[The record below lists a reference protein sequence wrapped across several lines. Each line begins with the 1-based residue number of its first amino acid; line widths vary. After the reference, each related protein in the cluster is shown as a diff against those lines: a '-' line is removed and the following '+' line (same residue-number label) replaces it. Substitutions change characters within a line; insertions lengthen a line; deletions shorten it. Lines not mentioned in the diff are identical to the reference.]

1 MQKGLA
7 LAALAGFAIINIGC
21 NPVSFDTANQA
32 SKVDGADVVIPTE
45 PANDTVEAS
54 INHNRT
60 VETLKT
66 IQPTLAVRGM
76 ACLVCHA
83 DIRSN
88 VVTDFGYGNSWYM
101 GGTADFEG
109 QGWYNNY
116 VDTWQTATKIS
127 GTVYVPDAPVT
138 KAAMKVIGD
147 ENATPIKVVDYM
159 QTAYKM
165 TRNWDGRTNDTAP
178 MVEKIEAP
186 AGGQKVAAMSQIVI
200 RAPSEAELLALAPD
214 LTEVGFKRIGGK
226 AAADFEIVDG
236 GTAKYV
242 MNKQAGVLDCENSDV
257 GIRGSLFLRGLQVN
271 AAKGCRLYVTGSVF
285 IEDAIT
291 YVGAGEKQNLQIT
304 SARGIF
310 MGMSFGRIEAR
321 IKTDARGL
329 QIGGPVPYDTL
340 VENVLKD
347 ARNVGSLKDAQ
358 DNYNPR
364 KTIDFSSILLNAP
377 IIHSR
382 YLGNVKGTIIA
393 EAAIFAIGAFHF
405 QFDPIFTE
413 VTVLPK
419 LTSEILVTK

>member
-101 GGTADFEG
+101 GGNTDFEG
-109 QGWYNNY
+109 VGWFNNY
-116 VDTWQTATKIS
+116 VDTWQTATKIK

-138 KAAMKVIGD
+138 AKAMKVIG
-147 ENATPIKVVDYM
+147 EETATPIKIVDYM
-159 QTAYKM
+159 NTPYKM

-178 MVEKIEAP
+178 MTEKIEAP
-186 AGGQKVAAMSQIVI
+186 AGGQKVAAVSQIVI
-200 RAPSEAELLALAPD
+200 RAPSEDELNALAPD
-214 LTEVGFKRIGGK
+214 VTDVGFKRIGGR
-226 AAADFEIVDG
+226 AAVDFEIVDNG
-236 GTAKYV
+236 NGQFVK
-242 MNKQAGVLDCENSDV
+242 NKEAGVLDCENSDV
-257 GIRGSLFLRGLQVN
+257 FVKGSLYLRGLQVN
-271 AAKGCRLYVTGSVF
+271 ASKGCRLYVTGSVF

-310 MGMSFGRIEAR
+310 LGLSYPRIEAR
-321 IKTDARGL
+321 VKTDARGL
-329 QIGGPVPYDTL
+329 QISGPVPYATMM
-340 VENVLKD
+340 ENILADARKIGTLKD
-347 ARNVGSLKDAQ
+347 AE

-364 KTIDFSSILLNAP
+364 KTIDFSGILLNAP
-377 IIHSR
+377 VIHSR
-382 YLGNVKGTIIA
+382 YFGNVKGTIIA
-393 EAAIFAIGAFHF
+393 EAAIFAISKFHF
-405 QFDPIFTE
+405 EFDPVFTE